1 MGYPTQ
7 GRIAEDVEY
16 TKELA
21 KVCESEIKLAKKLVE
36 DCESEIDRVKQ
47 LAVRNGEL
55 LREILSILGE
65 KNVSR

>member
-16 TKELA
+16 
-21 KVCESEIKLAKKLVE
+21 I
-36 DCESEIDRVKQ
+36 KQ

-55 LREILSILGE
+55 LREILNILGE

>member
-7 GRIAEDVEY
+7 GRIADDIEY
-16 TKELA
+16 TK
-21 KVCESEIKLAKKLVE
+21 KLVQDIE
-36 DCESEIDRVKQ
+36 AEIDRVKQ

>member
-7 GRIAEDVEY
+7 GRIADDVEY
-16 TKELA
+16 
-21 KVCESEIKLAKKLVE
+21 VKKLVIE
-36 DCESEIDRVKQ
+36 CESEIDRVKQ

-65 KNVSR
+65 KNVSRQKEITTRF

>member
-16 TKELA
+16 IKQLSE
-21 KVCESEIKLAKKLVE
+21 VIESEIKLAKKLVE

>member
-1 MGYPTQ
+1 L
-7 GRIAEDVEY
+7 AE
-16 TKELA
+16 
-21 KVCESEIKLAKKLVE
+21 VCESEIKLAKKLVE

>member
-7 GRIAEDVEY
+7 GRIADDVEY
-16 TKELA
+16 
-21 KVCESEIKLAKKLVE
+21 IKKLVE
-36 DCESEIDRVKQ
+36 ECESEIDRVKQ

-55 LREILSILGE
+55 LREILQIIGDK